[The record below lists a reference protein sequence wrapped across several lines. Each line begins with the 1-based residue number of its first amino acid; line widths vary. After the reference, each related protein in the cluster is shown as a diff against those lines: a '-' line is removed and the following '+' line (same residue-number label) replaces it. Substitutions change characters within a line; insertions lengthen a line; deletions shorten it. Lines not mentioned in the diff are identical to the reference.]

1 MHAAPA
7 LTRLAT
13 AWVEAFFRA
22 RHAEHEQRAEA
33 DVLAPFL
40 LLLTGREP
48 HRTQALD
55 EVRLFVAS
63 HLPTLLGCEVRV
75 SDPPAL
81 EAFGPWAETLHPLT
95 FELSGALTM
104 DGVER
109 DGIRVSIARIGR
121 EDGVWRVIQVFDEA
135 SRARATLEAQLR
147 AIARA
152 QLARR

>member
-1 MHAAPA
+1 MHSA

-13 AWVEAFFRA
+13 AWVEAFFHA

-40 LLLTGREP
+40 PLVTGREP
-48 HRTQALD
+48 HRAQALD

-63 HLPTLLGCEVRV
+63 YLPTLLGCEVRV
-75 SDPPAL
+75 FDPPPK
-81 EAFGPWAETLHPLT
+81 EAFGSWAETLHPLG

-109 DGIRVSIARIGR
+109 DGIRIAIARIGR

-135 SRARATLEAQLR
+135 SGARATLEAQLR
-147 AIARA
+147 AVVRA
-152 QLARR
+152 PQGRS